1 MKKILSLTMMMVLIL
16 SGCGSNKQATEAT
29 SIEMGL
35 MKDIA
40 HIPYIY
46 AVETGMYEEAG
57 LDVNLTFFNSAK
69 DRSAGWD
76 TGAYN
81 VETADLA
88 DSAMMAS
95 QGQDITVTGSVG
107 SNFKLVASPE
117 LSKNYDGDIA
127 SLDGAKVGFS
137 ENTVTEYYIDY
148 VASEY
153 GIKFEKNPIP
163 AIPDRFAALQSG
175 DLDLAILPDPF
186 PSMAVADGAKLIWG
200 SIDAKAPKL
209 SALTWQGEFY
219 NGQTDAVKTFIKVS
233 NEAVDKVNN
242 MDPSEYKDMV
252 LKYDL
257 IDEGY
262 YDQVTSGVQ
271 YSTLITPTEEDWNL
285 VNAWGTDKGI
295 ITEGK
300 DYSEIVKG

>member
-233 NEAVDKVNN
+233 NEAVDKVDN